1 MKLAAK
7 TDIGFGRLEN
17 QDNYRA
23 ARLPD
28 DTVWG
33 LICDGMGG
41 ANSGKLA
48 SQLATQALEDAFDQA
63 LPGLQPGGEAAFLQQ
78 AVQQANRAVYDEACQ
93 NPAHAGMGTTV
104 AGALVRR
111 DRAWLF
117 HAGDSRV
124 YLFRAGRLR
133 QLTRDHS
140 MVQELVENGAI
151 TPEEAATHPRK
162 NIITRALGV
171 GPTVE
176 AETGE
181 CPVRPGDVLL
191 ICSDGLSNPVS
202 DGAMARILTEVPFYE
217 AADALVRQAL
227 ERGGQDNITVL
238 LIGVE
243 PAAAPAS

>member
-7 TDIGFGRLEN
+7 TDIGYGRMEN

-48 SQLATQALEDAFDQA
+48 SQLAAQALEEYFDQS
-63 LPGLQPGGEAAFLQQ
+63 LDDVVPGQETQFLQQ
-78 AVQQANRAVYDEACQ
+78 AVQQANRRIYEEASRF
-93 NPAHAGMGTTV
+93 PEHAGMGTTV
-104 AGALVRR
+104 AGALVRGGH
-111 DRAWLF
+111 AWLF

-124 YLFRAGRLR
+124 YLFRAGELR

-151 TPEEAATHPRK
+151 TAQQAATHPKK

-171 GPTVE
+171 NPSVE
-176 AETGE
+176 VETGE
-181 CPVRPGDVLL
+181 CAVRPGDVLL
-191 ICSDGLSNPVS
+191 MCSDGLSNPVS
-202 DGAMARILTEVPFYE
+202 DRTMARILAEVPFYQ
-217 AADALVRQAL
+217 AADALVAKAL

-243 PAAAPAS
+243 PVAPAP

>member
-28 DTVWG
+28 DTAWG

-48 SQLATQALEDAFDQA
+48 SQLATQALEDAFDQG
-63 LPGLQPGGEAAFLQQ
+63 LPGLQPGGETAFLQQ
-78 AVQQANRAVYDEACQ
+78 AVQQANRAVYDQACQ
-93 NPAHAGMGTTV
+93 NREHAGMGTTV

-124 YLFRAGRLR
+124 YLFRGGRLR

-181 CPVRPGDVLL
+181 CSVRPGDVLL